1 MPALSRSGDAPTGDE
16 PGRLAGADVLSSEEG
31 RFVSMPRRCR
41 SGRTSSSTTRRR
53 MIMRVLSRRLPAFA
67 AAAALAAACAACGS
81 SHATS
86 STASAAASPAGS
98 FPTTV
103 TAANGHVHI
112 GSRPTAIISL
122 SPTSTE
128 MLYAIGA
135 GRQVKAVDSN
145 SDYPPQAPMTKLSG
159 FQPNVEAI
167 VGYKPDLVVVDAN
180 TGGLIKSLAKFKIPV
195 LELPAAA
202 KLSDVYAQFDEL
214 GRATG
219 HLAQAEQENARLR
232 SQLAQIVAA
241 APHHTAPV
249 TYYYELDQTYYSVTF
264 VGQLLHLLGMK
275 SIADTA
281 TGAAAAG
288 GYPQLSSEFIIKA
301 NPGYI
306 ILADTLCCHQSA
318 ATVARRSGWSGLAAV
333 KDGHVIALNDDIAS
347 RWGPRITVLLRTVET
362 AIAQGGGT

>member
-1 MPALSRSGDAPTGDE
+1 
-16 PGRLAGADVLSSEEG
+16 
-31 RFVSMPRRCR
+31 
-41 SGRTSSSTTRRR
+41 
-53 MIMRVLSRRLPAFA
+53 MRVLSRRLPALA
-67 AAAALAAACAACGS
+67 AATVLAAACAACGGS
-81 SHATS
+81 QPT
-86 STASAAASPAGS
+86 TPAASPAAGSS
-98 FPTTV
+98 FPATV
-103 TAANGHVHI
+103 AAANGPVHI

-135 GRQVKAVDSN
+135 GRQVKAVDSD

-167 VGYKPDLVVVDAN
+167 VGYKPDLVVVDGNADR
-180 TGGLIKSLAKFKIPV
+180 LIKSLAAFKIPV

-202 KLSDVYAQFDEL
+202 RLSDVYAQFDEL

-219 HLAQAEQENARLR
+219 HLAQAEQENTKIRG
-232 SQLAQIVAA
+232 QLKQIAAA
-241 APHHTAPV
+241 APHHSAPL
-249 TYYYELDQTYYSVTF
+249 TYYYELDQTYYSVTSATF

-301 NPGYI
+301 NPDYI
-306 ILADTLCCHQSA
+306 ILADTICCHQSA
-318 ATVARRSGWSGLAAV
+318 ATVAGRSGWSGLTAV

-347 RWGPRITVLLRTVET
+347 RWGPRITDLLRTVEN
-362 AIAQGGGT
+362 AIAKDNAT